1 MEIAIIGAGNV
12 GKALAKSAVRAGH
25 KVTLSSAN
33 PEHAE
38 EAARATGAKSAPS
51 NVEAV
56 KDTEIVIVAVAYDKV
71 GEGVPGVGDS
81 GCGQG
86 GVGGTHPFKLHS
98 PPPGLSG
105 PSSLPE

>member
-12 GKALAKSAVRAGH
+12 GKALAKSGVRAGH

-56 KDTEIVIVAVAYDKV
+56 KDAEIVIVAVADDKLCA
-71 GEGVPGVGDS
+71 GVPGS
-81 GCGQG
+81 GNSIG
-86 GVGGTHPFKLHS
+86 GKGGGGAPHPVN
-98 PPPGLSG
+98 PPQP
-105 PSSLPE
+105 